1 MKRAVF
7 FAFFL
12 AVGVALMLAAVY
24 LLLNAT
30 LRIPA
35 NGVSLKRALL
45 VTGDVLLGV
54 LALVGSTF
62 IATHVA
68 VQLFGKDSADKK

>member
-1 MKRAVF
+1 MKRAVY

-12 AVGVALMLAAVY
+12 AVGVVLMLAAVY

-35 NGVSLKRALL
+35 NISALERALL
-45 VTGDVLLGV
+45 ITGDVLLGV
-54 LALVGSTF
+54 LALVGSTYV
-62 IATHVA
+62 ATHVA
-68 VQLFGKDSADKK
+68 VQLFGKDSADKT